1 MRIDCFN
8 AFQFLFTPYR
18 VQLPKRGL
26 FCQWSHFFPLLG
38 IMHTVMSPLII
49 VGCTASGKSDLA
61 EFLAENWL
69 GPTGRPAVI
78 MAVDSMQVYRGMDI
92 GTAKP
97 SIQTRQRISH
107 EMIDVADPWEAFS
120 AARFAA
126 MANPILDACRASQTP
141 LILVAGTIL
150 YLRALLEGLFEG
162 PPANAEIRGQL
173 AAFAAEHSLAALHQ
187 ELSGIDPVSAA
198 RIHINDQRR
207 IIRALEVF
215 RLTGQTISDLQ
226 TQWRHQHPQISARII
241 GISRDKSDLNS
252 RINRRVRAMIDLGLV
267 DEVSRLAAAPGGLSD
282 QARQAVGYREILDY
296 IAGRMQLPDALER
309 IKINTRHLAKLQR
322 TWLKRFPTVEWMPA
336 DAARSIPEIAQPILE
351 QLRSSVLPP
360 TI

>member
-1 MRIDCFN
+1 
-8 AFQFLFTPYR
+8 
-18 VQLPKRGL
+18 
-26 FCQWSHFFPLLG
+26 
-38 IMHTVMSPLII
+38 MHTVMSPLII

-61 EFLAENWL
+61 EFLAEKWL
-69 GPTGRPAVI
+69 GPTGQPAVV

-107 EMIDVADPWEAFS
+107 QMIDVADPWESFS

-126 MANPILDACRASQTP
+126 MATPILDQCRASQTP

-162 PPANAEIRGQL
+162 PAANPEIRGRL
-173 AAFAAEHSLAALHQ
+173 AAFVAEHSLAALHQ

-198 RIHINDQRR
+198 RIHPNDQRR

-226 TQWRHQHPQISARII
+226 TQWQHQHPQISARII
-241 GISRDKSDLNS
+241 GISRDKSELNS
-252 RINRRVRAMIDLGLV
+252 RINRRVKAMLDLGLV
-267 DEVSRLAAAPGGLSD
+267 DEVARLAAAPGGLSD

-296 IAGRMQLPDALER
+296 LAGRMPLPEALER

-322 TWLKRFPTVEWMPA
+322 TWLKRFPSVEWIPA
-336 DAARSIPEIAQPILE
+336 DTAGSMQEIAQPILN
-351 QLRSSVLPP
+351 QLRAPALTPQV
-360 TI
+360 